1 MEYSTFFNS
10 VTGSDGKPDRTY
22 KAEDWDR
29 HLKDLISNGIF
40 AGGTNLQVTADGS
53 GMSVVLDIGAA
64 WINGKHYLNDQAI
77 TFPIDAADGTL
88 NRADRI
94 VIRLDTAGRYIRAQY
109 KKGTFA
115 STAVPPDLQRDAD
128 GWELCLADVSIPA
141 GTTAI
146 TQALI
151 TDTRLDNDVCGIV
164 TGLID
169 QVDTSTFYD
178 QIASDLQHF
187 RSTNEADFTAWVNG
201 LKDILDDETA
211 GNLLNLITSHT
222 SDATVHLQAGEREK
236 INGAVQKIPRDTLTA
251 DDYNNPSYPIS
262 YETAT
267 NSPSIAVAIGLP
279 SGIYHIKYQ
288 SYLASGYGAQMAIE
302 LGSNYG
308 TNLYI
313 RNSNRLTW
321 SAWRKVSDGGLS
333 ANTTSIASA
342 LTLSTAAPTSTLAA
356 GKLWGVYDA

>member
-1 MEYSTFFNS
+1 M
-10 VTGSDGKPDRTY
+10 TGSDGKPDRTY

-40 AGGTNLQVTADGS
+40 AGGTNLQVAADGS

-64 WINGKHYLNDQAI
+64 WINGKHYLNGQAI
-77 TFPIDAADGTL
+77 TFQIDAADGTL
-88 NRADRI
+88 NRVDRI

-115 STAVPPDLQRDAD
+115 NTAVPPDLQRDAD

-187 RSTNEADFTAWVNG
+187 RSTNEADFTAWVAG
-201 LKDILDDETA
+201 LKDVLDDETA
-211 GNLLNLITSHT
+211 GNLLNLITEHKADT
-222 SDATVHLQAGEREK
+222 AVHLQAGERDK
-236 INGAVQKIPRDTLTA
+236 INGAVQGSVANTDFLGKTNYVYPA
-251 DDYNNPSYPIS
+251 QNPIDLNSVVT
-262 YETAT
+262 ETHEFAINAT
-267 NSPSIAVAIGLP
+267 NFPTGFSNHGFLDVSKFDGSGFAPATGGVIKQVYTDYGNAARAVRTKINDTWGDW
-279 SGIYHIKYQ
+279 Q
-288 SYLASGYGAQMAIE
+288 IE
-302 LGSNYG
+302 S
-308 TNLYI
+308 T
-313 RNSNRLTW
+313 
-321 SAWRKVSDGGLS
+321 
-333 ANTTSIASA
+333 

>member
-40 AGGTNLQVTADGS
+40 AGGPNLQVTADGN

-64 WINGKHYLNDQAI
+64 WINGKHYLNGQAI
-77 TFPIDAADGTL
+77 TFQIDAADGTL
-88 NRADRI
+88 NRVDRI

-146 TQALI
+146 TQSLI

-187 RSTNEADFTAWVNG
+187 RSTNEADFTAWVAG
-201 LKDILDDETA
+201 LKDVLDDETA
-211 GNLLNLITSHT
+211 GNLLNLITEHKA
-222 SDATVHLQAGEREK
+222 DATVHLQAGERDK
-236 INGAVQKIPRDTLTA
+236 INGAVQGSVANTDFLGKTNYVYPVQ
-251 DDYNNPSYPIS
+251 NPIDLNFVVT
-262 YETAT
+262 ETHKFAINAT
-267 NSPSIAVAIGLP
+267 NFPTGFSNHGFLDVSKFDGSRFVPATGGVIKQVYTDYGNAARAVRTKVNDTWGDWR
-279 SGIYHIKYQ
+279 
-288 SYLASGYGAQMAIE
+288 IE
-302 LGSNYG
+302 S
-308 TNLYI
+308 T
-313 RNSNRLTW
+313 
-321 SAWRKVSDGGLS
+321 
-333 ANTTSIASA
+333 
-342 LTLSTAAPTSTLAA
+342 LTLSTAAPTARLAA